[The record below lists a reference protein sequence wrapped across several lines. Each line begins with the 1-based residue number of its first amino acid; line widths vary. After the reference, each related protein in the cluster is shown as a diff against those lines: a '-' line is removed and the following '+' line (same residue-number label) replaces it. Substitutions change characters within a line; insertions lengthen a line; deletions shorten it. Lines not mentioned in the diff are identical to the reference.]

1 MKDHLNGKKILKHIL
16 YVIEFMM
23 ITLISVV
30 SILLSSSIV
39 WMFQTWNNLTM
50 DELMYQV
57 NAPIEG
63 TNSDI
68 ILDYIHTCVPSAII
82 VIFCVAIICIGL
94 HKNKKNYHIALAI
107 LLITSLL
114 SAIYYFHMAWERL
127 DIKNYSESK
136 NTYSSFIDN
145 NYVDPRSVEITFP
158 EQKRNLIY
166 IFLESME
173 TTYSDKA
180 SGGAFDKGC
189 IPELTTL
196 AQENEDFSGDDKEIN
211 GATPMSGATWTMG
224 AMFAQTS
231 GLPLNIPIQGLNM
244 DTQETFFPDLV
255 TLGDILAGEGYSQT
269 LMIGSD
275 ATFAGRKLYFTE
287 HGNYAMKDYYYEI
300 DKGNIPEDYYVWWG
314 YEDKKLFEYAK
325 EELLE
330 TANQGQ
336 PFNFTMLTVDTHF
349 EDGYLC
355 EDCGDEFGENKYANV
370 MACSSKKVKEFI
382 EWIQQQD
389 FYENTTIVVCGD
401 HLTMDSDFCNEID
414 SGYDR
419 KVYTAYIN
427 SAVVPESI
435 GTRRNYT
442 TFDMFPT
449 TLASLGAEIQGNR
462 LGLGVN
468 LFSNVPTL
476 EEVYGKDEMNA
487 EVAKSSELMEQLN
500 STIDLNSEELL
511 KREGK
516 LPTAIVNVEQYNSE
530 EGILPVYI
538 SEITNVTNEIA
549 SINVAV
555 YTEEDKSDLQWVQ
568 ANLVSEGA
576 YLAEVYVPDFNYKVG
591 GYNIEVYVVDQDGN
605 QTLVGTGQGNVE

>member
-1 MKDHLNGKKILKHIL
+1 MDSHLYRRIGKKIL
-16 YVIEFMM
+16 YVIESASIMV
-23 ITLISVV
+23 ISAF
-30 SILLSSSIV
+30 SILLSSSII
-39 WMFQTWNNLTM
+39 WMFHTWNNLTM

-145 NYVDPRSVEITFP
+145 NYVDPRSVDITFP

-173 TTYSDKA
+173 TTYSDKT
-180 SGGAFDKGC
+180 SGGAFDENY
-189 IPELTTL
+189 IPELTKL
-196 AQENEDFSGDDKEIN
+196 AQENEDFSGDEDEIN

-231 GLPLNIPIQGLNM
+231 GLPLNIPIHGLNM

-255 TLGDILAGEGYSQT
+255 TLGDILADAGYSQT

-300 DKGNIPEDYYVWWG
+300 EKGNIPSDYYVWWG

-325 EELLE
+325 DELLE

-349 EDGYLC
+349 EDGYVC
-355 EDCGDEFGENKYANV
+355 EDCGDDFGDNRYANV

-389 FYENTTIVVCGD
+389 FYDNTTIVVCGD
-401 HLTMDSDFCNEID
+401 HLTMDSDFCNEI
-414 SGYDR
+414 GTYDR
-419 KVYTAYIN
+419 KVFTSYIN
-427 SAVVPESI
+427 SVVGPESS
-435 GTRRNYT
+435 GTRRKYT

-487 EVAKSSELMEQLN
+487 EVGKSSELMEKLD

-516 LPTAIVNVEQYNSE
+516 LPSAIVDVQQYNSE
-530 EGILPVYI
+530 EGNLPVYI
-538 SEITNVTNEIA
+538 SEITNVTNEIS
-549 SINVAV
+549 SINVAA

-568 ANLVSEGA
+568 ADLVSDG
-576 YLAEVYVPDFNYKVG
+576 VYFANIYIPDFNYKVG
-591 GYNIEVYVVDQDGN
+591 SYNVEVYVVNQDGN
-605 QTLVGTGQGNVE
+605 QTLIGTGVGNVE

>member
-1 MKDHLNGKKILKHIL
+1 MDSHLYRRIGKKIM
-16 YVIEFMM
+16 YVIEYVSIMV
-23 ITLISVV
+23 ISTF
-30 SILLSSSIV
+30 SILLSSSII
-39 WMFQTWNNLTM
+39 WMFHTWNNLTM

-145 NYVDPRSVEITFP
+145 NYVDPRSVDITFP

-173 TTYSDKA
+173 TTYSDKT
-180 SGGAFDKGC
+180 SGGAFDENY
-189 IPELTTL
+189 IPELTKL
-196 AQENEDFSGDDKEIN
+196 AQENEDFSGDEDEIN

-231 GLPLNIPIQGLNM
+231 GLPLNIPIHGLNM

-255 TLGDILAGEGYSQT
+255 TLGDILADAGYSQT

-300 DKGNIPEDYYVWWG
+300 EKGNIPSDYYVWWG

-325 EELLE
+325 DELLE

-336 PFNFTMLTVDTHF
+336 PFNFTILTVDTHF
-349 EDGYLC
+349 EDGYVC
-355 EDCGDEFGENKYANV
+355 EDCGDDFGDNRYANV

-389 FYENTTIVVCGD
+389 FYDNTTIVVCGD
-401 HLTMDSDFCNEID
+401 HLTMDSDFCNEI
-414 SGYDR
+414 GTYDR
-419 KVYTAYIN
+419 KVFTSYIN
-427 SAVVPESI
+427 SAVAPESS
-435 GTRRNYT
+435 GTRRKYT

-487 EVAKSSELMEQLN
+487 EVGKSSELMEKLD

-516 LPTAIVNVEQYNSE
+516 LPSAMVDVQQYNSE
-530 EGILPVYI
+530 EGNLPVYI
-538 SEITNVTNEIA
+538 SEITNVANEIT
-549 SINVAV
+549 SINVAA

-568 ANLVSEGA
+568 ADLVSDGV
-576 YLAEVYVPDFNYKVG
+576 YLANIYIPDFNYKVG

-605 QTLVGTGQGNVE
+605 QTLIGTGVGNVE